1 MHQYQFSNM
10 IPIKQKMHQPSP
22 EHQTKFHSSVP
33 DNLTDANQPRR
44 STRSNL
50 GQRFPTYSQEY
61 DSIDT
66 VSGEIMSMNTILP
79 RRTEIYANAL
89 VSDTDTMYFFQ
100 AMKENDDT

>member
-1 MHQYQFSNM
+1 MG
-10 IPIKQKMHQPSP
+10 IK
-22 EHQTKFHSSVP
+22 
-33 DNLTDANQPRR
+33 
-44 STRSNL
+44 NL